1 MNTIQEG
8 RKDVTDI
15 LDKVFPWKQELLYKG
30 SKEIVIADNKREC
43 LEAV

>member
-15 LDKVFPWKQELLYKG
+15 LDKKVFPRKQELLYKG
-30 SKEIVIADNKREC
+30 SKEVVVADNKREC
-43 LEAV
+43 